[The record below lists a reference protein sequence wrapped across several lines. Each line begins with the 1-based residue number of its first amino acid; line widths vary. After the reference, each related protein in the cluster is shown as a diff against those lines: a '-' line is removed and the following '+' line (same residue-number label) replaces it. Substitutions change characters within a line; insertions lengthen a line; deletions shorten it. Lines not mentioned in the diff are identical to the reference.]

1 MLGRWQETNQNFAD
15 RKARKEAWEDLAV
28 KSVSAFEPFAKHI
41 RLKLLLLP
49 MTARRRKQLE
59 DQSFQRP
66 LAANDSLMQWFD
78 VGLLEWLGNATIPK
92 RTIPPDEVAFIKK
105 MVQRRHILI
114 HNRGIV
120 DQEYLDLSGDTSF
133 ALGERI
139 SIRSAE
145 AKRFLERV
153 RDMGLNLLDNVE
165 HSFHW

>member
-1 MLGRWQETNQNFAD
+1 
-15 RKARKEAWEDLAV
+15 
-28 KSVSAFEPFAKHI
+28 
-41 RLKLLLLP
+41 

-59 DQSFQRP
+59 DLSFQRP

-78 VGLLEWLGNATIPK
+78 VGLLDWLGNATIPK

-145 AKRFLERV
+145 AKRFLERI
-153 RDMGLNLLDNVE
+153 RDMGLNLLDNVD

>member
-1 MLGRWQETNQNFAD
+1 
-15 RKARKEAWEDLAV
+15 
-28 KSVSAFEPFAKHI
+28 
-41 RLKLLLLP
+41 
-49 MTARRRKQLE
+49 
-59 DQSFQRP
+59 
-66 LAANDSLMQWFD
+66 
-78 VGLLEWLGNATIPK
+78 
-92 RTIPPDEVAFIKK
+92 
-105 MVQRRHILI
+105 MVQRRHLLI

-165 HSFHW
+165 KGIPW